1 MTIELQ
7 PTGVACSRRC
17 SYCYQEPMRA
27 ATHNKLP
34 PKPADG
40 WARMKAKA
48 ESMCDSKNRPGFFG
62 GEAMLLPDEDLE
74 DLFAWAH
81 ERFGGSGVQSE
92 GSLMRPH
99 HFDLFDRYKVQP
111 GFSIDGPGELNRA
124 RVAGTV
130 ENTDKATE
138 RSIWALEEALRRGY
152 RTSLHVVLHRVN
164 ALPGELLDR
173 LVAWLHDLDARG
185 LRWLTI
191 HPLERDGPAADA
203 LALSEDQLVEALE
216 RLDHEVWINLRVGL
230 LADMRNLLL
239 DPLGAKVPCI
249 WNACDP
255 LTTPAVQGIGP
266 TGEMHNCGRVNKLGA
281 DAPKAD
287 GQSSHE
293 RYLMLHR
300 TPQEDGGCQDCRFF
314 AACKGFC
321 PGTAV
326 DGDWR
331 MKTEHCGAL
340 MRTFERLEVELLE
353 AGKIPYSVV
362 PSRVRDAEASLIA
375 QWSGQAGGHEST
387 EHGDAAHGDAPHGDA
402 PHGDSHEDSDEH
414 GDSPHGDMHQDSDAP
429 GRVVARGVLPIIAD
443 GDEP

>member
-7 PTGVACSRRC
+7 PTGVACSRKC
-17 SYCYQEPMRA
+17 SYCYQDPMRT
-27 ATHNKLP
+27 ATDNKLP

-40 WARMKAKA
+40 WARMKARA
-48 ESMCDSKNRPGFFG
+48 EEMCSSDNRPTFFG
-62 GEAMLLPDEDLE
+62 GEAMLLSDEDLE
-74 DLFAWAH
+74 ALFAWAY

-92 GSLMRPH
+92 GSLVRPH
-99 HFDLFDRYKVQP
+99 HFKWFEKYKVQI
-111 GFSIDGPGELNRA
+111 GFSVDGPGELNRA

-130 ENTDKATE
+130 ENTDAATE
-138 RSIWALEEALRRGY
+138 RSIWALEEALRREH
-152 RTSLHVVLHRVN
+152 RTSNHVVLHRVS
-164 ALPGELLDR
+164 ALPGERLDR
-173 LVAWLHDLDARG
+173 LVAWLHDLDAKG

-203 LALSEDQLVEALE
+203 LALSEDQLVEVLE
-216 RLDHEVWINLRVGL
+216 RLDNEEWKNLRVGL
-230 LADMRNLLL
+230 LSDMRDLLR
-239 DPLGAKVPCI
+239 DPLGASVPCI
-249 WNACDP
+249 WGACDP

-287 GQSSHE
+287 GQPSHE

-300 TPQEDGGCQDCRFF
+300 TPQEDGGCQGCRFF

-340 MRTFERLEVELLE
+340 MRTFERLETEMLD
-353 AGKIPYSVV
+353 AGQEPYST
-362 PSRVRDAEASLIA
+362 SADRVAEVEGTLIA
-375 QWSGQAGGHEST
+375 RWQSSERNGQDGHADSN
-387 EHGDAAHGDAPHGDA
+387 
-402 PHGDSHEDSDEH
+402 HGDSHH
-414 GDSPHGDMHQDSDAP
+414 GDSPHGDSTIHADSDSSGIKNYHGDSDTPERFISFAVP
-429 GRVVARGVLPIIAD
+429 VVGRSTG
-443 GDEP
+443 